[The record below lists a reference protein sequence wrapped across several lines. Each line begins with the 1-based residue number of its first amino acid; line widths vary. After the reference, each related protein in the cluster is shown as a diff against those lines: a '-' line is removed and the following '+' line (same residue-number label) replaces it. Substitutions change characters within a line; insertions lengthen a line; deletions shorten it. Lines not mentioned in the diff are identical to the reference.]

1 MRLRFQSQGGSAL
14 LITIVTCAIIGLS
27 LAAYLNLVKHQNL
40 STLRSLQWNS
50 AIPIAEA
57 GVEEALTHLY
67 HNPTNRSVNGWSL
80 VQGLFTKE
88 RTLGDAKY
96 VTTISEDL
104 SPVIISKAYVR
115 VPLGTNYIDPPRT
128 IRVTT
133 TNDALFAKGMVAK
146 GQIDL
151 SGNRIKT
158 DSFDSSDPA
167 FSTNGRYDPDK
178 AKDNGDVATNSA
190 VIDSLN
196 VWNAEIYGKASTG
209 PGGTV
214 AVGPNGAIG
223 NAAWHQSGNKG
234 IQPGWATD
242 DMNVYFPDV
251 KEPFSGGAFAPQ
263 SGSYA
268 GTNYTFLITGGNW
281 QLSNLTL
288 NGQDKVL
295 VLGNAVLYVTGNVS
309 VSGQAF
315 IQVSTNSSLQFFVA
329 GASTSIGGNGI
340 VNTPGNAT
348 NFMYYGLPSNTSV
361 SFSGNANFTGAIYAP
376 QAAFHLGGG
385 GNNSYDF
392 VGASVTDTVKMNG
405 HFNFHYDESLGK
417 TGPRRGFTV
426 TSWNEI

>member
-1 MRLRFQSQGGSAL
+1 MRIRLNQEPGSAL
-14 LITIVTCAIIGLS
+14 VITIVTCAIIGFS
-27 LAAYLNLVKHQNL
+27 LAAYLELVRQQNL

-50 AIPIAEA
+50 AIAIAEA
-57 GVEEALTHLY
+57 GIEEALTQLY
-67 HNPTNRSVNGWSL
+67 YNATNRTANGWALVNG
-80 VQGLFTKE
+80 VYTKE
-88 RTLGDAKY
+88 RTLGESKY
-96 VTTISEDL
+96 VTTISADN
-104 SPVIISKAYVR
+104 SPVIISRAYVR

-151 SGNRIKT
+151 SGNRVRT
-158 DSFDSSDPA
+158 DSFDSADPA
-167 FSTNGRYDPDK
+167 YSTNGRYDPAK
-178 AKDNGDVATNSA
+178 VKDNGDVATNSA
-190 VIDSLN
+190 VVDSLN

-223 NAAWHQSGNKG
+223 NAAWHQAGNKG

-251 KEPFSGGAFAPQ
+251 SAPFTGGAFAPQ
-263 SGSYA
+263 PGNFG
-268 GTNYTFLITGGNW
+268 GTNYTYLITTGNW
-281 QLSNLTL
+281 QMSSLSLS
-288 NGQDKVL
+288 GQNKVL
-295 VLGNAVLYVTGNVS
+295 VMGNATLYVTGNVNI
-309 VSGQAF
+309 SGQAY
-315 IQVSTNSSLQFFVA
+315 IQISTNSSLRFFVG
-329 GASTSIGGNGI
+329 GASASIGGGGV

-348 NFMYYGLPSNTSV
+348 NFFYYGLPSNTSLTFGGNV
-361 SFSGNANFTGAIYAP
+361 SFTGAIYAP
-376 QAAFHLGGG
+376 NAAFHLGGG

-405 HFNFHYDESLGK
+405 HFNFHYDENLGK